1 MIKPPE
7 QVPAGCSPAARL
19 RAELT
24 LLLPADPPPLPAAW
38 QAARAATLRE
48 VERHLCVAQEQ
59 LRQECGSRRTKS
71 AAKWLASAPPPA
83 LLARIMLDRLWEHVG
98 LPRHGAVAP
107 PAEQD
112 GAPEASEPAQD
123 HEPESFRATA
133 EDGST
138 PRMAPLR
145 FWRPVGS
152 FASEAIA
159 LGEVVAALCRIG
171 RIAEELGDA
180 ELRATTLAHALTMAF
195 STDPL
200 DPFWSP
206 AEHYRIGALL
216 LGAILPLWGD
226 EGGSVDHAAWCPVWM
241 PGEGGVPFAAA
252 PLGCIAVLKDAG
264 AHGKTRKM
272 ILLSPSARRLAR
284 RARSRRG
291 SALLPLPI
299 PPLDWRDRGLP
310 AQALTGGRLH
320 RPGQY
325 QYRGGYLAL
334 RRPLIRADAQIMT
347 EGLENPCQGI
357 VLDAVNALQRVGF
370 AVDRDLVAVARR
382 AVALTR
388 GELSRTG
395 STGRQALHHF
405 AALLGLDAKQDFPR
419 DRDGW
424 LRLLERLGEQERTL
438 DQLEHLA
445 GYPDGFFQVY
455 RIDYRGRLY
464 PDSAISH
471 QGNAIL
477 RACIRFRH
485 GSTMGHYGLHWL
497 KVNAARLSGQLEPT
511 ASEASALAWANRHLP
526 SLLEIG
532 RPGFLLTRQVR
543 YRAFGFLCEAR
554 PKKRLLFLAACR
566 ALHAAAKAP
575 GPEAHRCDLP
585 IYLDGSANILQHFAL
600 LTRDRRLAHDFCN
613 LNPVRLVAQEEHRLI
628 SGLPVIVK
636 NIPKSES
643 PLADPYGAIGQRAH
657 QRVCDRFAIAAVLDC
672 ETRLRD
678 WFSGRSVNDPGSE
691 ASSSLPLG
699 LAALTWHNDTP
710 FGLSPNQ
717 LVQIRLAEKDTARRV
732 VKAVLVRRL
741 YGGTSFG
748 LVEALSS
755 GFPEIARAARVAAD
769 DCTKF
774 FAARSDTTKPHTT
787 QEKQLAWHILA
798 WLSDEI
804 WAAFV
809 DLAPASA
816 ALLEALRHVANEA
829 ARSSLPL
836 RWTTPAGL
844 FVQFAPRKATTVK
857 LTPGRG
863 RISSKLFAITPESPL
878 DGRRMI
884 NGVAANVVHS
894 LDAAHAMITVAMAG
908 YAQGMPIMPIHDAF
922 GVRPA
927 DVEVFVK
934 LLQLG
939 IFHVYE
945 RIDAEVLLRD
955 LLVQSGIVTE
965 TESNSIKWV
974 LPSELAWFAEQAK
987 FKQASKPADGV
998 PVVHLAGIPV
1008 SQRDAASQRVID
1020 ICNSKR
1026 LVLGDLDV
1034 SCVLSARHIFS

>member
-1 MIKPPE
+1 MIKPSE

-19 RAELT
+19 RAELA

-38 QAARAATLRE
+38 QAARTATLRE
-48 VERHLCVAQEQ
+48 VERRLCAAQEQ
-59 LRQECGSRRTKS
+59 LQKECGSRRTKS
-71 AAKWLASAPPPA
+71 AAKRLASAPPPA

-98 LPRHGAVAP
+98 LPRHGAVAL

-112 GAPEASEPAQD
+112 GAPEASEPTQD
-123 HEPESFRATA
+123 QEPESLRATA
-133 EDGST
+133 DDGST
-138 PRMAPLR
+138 RCMAPLR

-152 FASEAIA
+152 FVSEAIA

-180 ELRATTLAHALTMAF
+180 ELRATTLTHAPIMAF
-195 STDPL
+195 PTDPL

-226 EGGSVDHAAWCPVWM
+226 EGASVDHAAWCPVWM
-241 PGEGGVPFAAA
+241 PGEGGAPFAAA
-252 PLGCIAVLKDAG
+252 PLGCIAVLEDAG

-299 PPLDWRDRGLP
+299 PPLDWRDRELP
-310 AQALTGGRLH
+310 AQALAGGRLH

-357 VLDAVNALQRVGF
+357 VLDAVNALQRVSF
-370 AVDRDLVAVARR
+370 AVDRELVAVARR

-388 GELSRTG
+388 GALSRAG
-395 STGRQALHHF
+395 STGRQALHPF
-405 AALLGLDAKQDFPR
+405 AVLLGLDAKQDFPR

-424 LRLLERLGEQERTL
+424 LGLLERLGEQERTL
-438 DQLEHLA
+438 DRLDHLA

-485 GSTMGHYGLHWL
+485 GSAIGQYGLHWL

-511 ASEASALAWANRHLP
+511 ASEANALAWADKHLP

-532 RPGFLLTRQVR
+532 HPDFLLTRYVR
-543 YRAFGFLCEAR
+543 YRAFDFLCKAK
-554 PKKRLLFLAACR
+554 PKKRLLFFAACR

-575 GPEAHRCDLP
+575 EPEEHRCDLP

-613 LNPVRLVAQEEHRLI
+613 LNPVRLVAPEERRVV
-628 SGLPVIVK
+628 SGLPVMVK
-636 NIPKSES
+636 NIPRSES

-657 QRVCDRFAIAAVLDC
+657 QRVCDRFATAAVMDC
-672 ETRLRD
+672 ATRLRD

-691 ASSSLPLG
+691 AASSLPLG
-699 LAALTWHNDTP
+699 LAALAWHSDIP
-710 FGLSPNQ
+710 SCPLPHRLAKIS
-717 LVQIRLAEKDTARRV
+717 LAEKDTARKV

-748 LVEALSS
+748 LVKALSS
-755 GFPEIARAARVAAD
+755 GFPEIAREAHAVAAD
-769 DCTKF
+769 CIAF
-774 FAARSDTTKPHTT
+774 FAARSETTEPHTA

-816 ALLEALRHVANEA
+816 ALLEALRHVADEA

-844 FVQFAPRKATTVK
+844 FVQFAPRKGTRVK

-894 LDAAHAMITVAMAG
+894 LDAAHAMITVAMVDHAPE
-908 YAQGMPIMPIHDAF
+908 MPIMPIHDAF

-934 LLQLG
+934 FLQWGL
-939 IFHVYE
+939 FHVYK
-945 RIDAEVLLRD
+945 RTDAEVLLRD

-965 TESNSIKWV
+965 TESNSTKWV
-974 LPSELAWFAEQAK
+974 LPGELAWSAAQAK
-987 FKQASKPADGV
+987 FKQASKPASGV
-998 PVVHLAGIPV
+998 PVVHLADIPV

-1020 ICNSKR
+1020 LCNLKR
-1026 LVLGDLDV
+1026 LALGDLDV
-1034 SCVLSARHIFS
+1034 SCVLDARNIFS